1 MEIDYFLNL
10 FTNILNGYAPNT
22 FSGHFS
28 NIVKNVITSPDG
40 TSFDPN
46 IKTFKT
52 RYKRLS
58 KSIRTTILSI

>member
-46 IKTFKT
+46 IKTF
-52 RYKRLS
+52 
-58 KSIRTTILSI
+58 